1 MPIHRLTGRV
11 SIVGWNGGWRARTP
25 FLARIA
31 VAGIVLV
38 LVKGSLIRNCR
49 WLIAFY
55 ELDRDDAWSR
65 REVVDLWSFELR
77 INGRER
83 LVIGKGENG
92 KLIAYSKLSFDIF
105 LGRKLVQRF
114 NVTLRLN
121 HYLLLHKIL

>member
-1 MPIHRLTGRV
+1 MMHGRGEKWWIFGTGD
-11 SIVGWNGGWRARTP
+11 P
-25 FLARIA
+25 
-31 VAGIVLV
+31 
-38 LVKGSLIRNCR
+38 
-49 WLIAFY
+49 
-55 ELDRDDAWSR
+55 
-65 REVVDLWSFELR
+65 WSFELR